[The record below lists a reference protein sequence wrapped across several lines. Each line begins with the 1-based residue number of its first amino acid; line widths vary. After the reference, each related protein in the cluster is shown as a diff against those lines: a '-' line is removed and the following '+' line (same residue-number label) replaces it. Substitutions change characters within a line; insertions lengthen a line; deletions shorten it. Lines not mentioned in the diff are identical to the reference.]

1 MIKLITTTFGV
12 GYLRPAPGTWG
23 SLAALPLAWGVHEVF
38 GLTGFVVASVIVF
51 FLGWWATAQ

>member
-23 SLAALPLAWGVHEVF
+23 SLAALPLAWGVHE
-38 GLTGFVVASVIVF
+38 
-51 FLGWWATAQ
+51 FLV